1 MKKWLTSLFLIV
13 ALASG
18 VLAGMPLHSENENS
32 QMMDCCKKAKS
43 KEQSKEANI
52 ARLCCAVNCS
62 DPAPIPTGTAFNFS
76 PSAIIVSDS
85 IIKQIASLLRLKA
98 KPNPTAAF
106 SFERVPLAKKFQP
119 KYLQHHSFLI

>member
-13 ALASG
+13 ALVSG
-18 VLAGMPLHSENENS
+18 VLAGVPLYSGSENS

-62 DPAPIPTGTAFNFS
+62 DSAPTPSGTSFNFS
-76 PSAIIVSDS
+76 PSVIIISDS
-85 IIKQIASLLRLKA
+85 IIKQIASLLLIKA
-98 KPNPTAAF
+98 KPTTTVAF